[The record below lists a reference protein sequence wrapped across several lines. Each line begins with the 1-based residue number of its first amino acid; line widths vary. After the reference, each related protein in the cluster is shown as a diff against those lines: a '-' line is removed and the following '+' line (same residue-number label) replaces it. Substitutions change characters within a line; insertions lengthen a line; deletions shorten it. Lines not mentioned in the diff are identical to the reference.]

1 MMPVKIYETII
12 KQKKVLIAFAEMI
25 ADMDAN
31 KKIKQTVAKLF
42 LRGRKLNI
50 SIFLI
55 TIFAQHLKL

>member
-31 KKIKQTVAKLF
+31 KKI
-42 LRGRKLNI
+42 N
-50 SIFLI
+50 
-55 TIFAQHLKL
+55 